1 MDKKLKIPPQNKQNL
16 TSPKELAKKL
26 KVLIGDDFPLTG
38 KSRTDGSTLRKLIA
52 KTLLENN
59 PPICA
64 QKSDYEIMTKKG
76 MPKILLEYV
85 DTYIVTSGKTYNLQV
100 WNRNPSSSSVQIQ
113 YTNGDR
119 LTSNEVRFILV
130 KINVDEGK
138 IESIVVLTPQYIMEK
153 FGIFGKP
160 TIKSQLIISSK
171 MRQMVIESKDSIL
184 FYPDT
189 IGSK

>member
-1 MDKKLKIPPQNKQNL
+1 MDKKLKIPPQNKQDL

-26 KVLIGDDFPLTG
+26 EILIGDDFPLTG

-52 KTLLENN
+52 KTLLENS

-64 QKSDYEIMTKKG
+64 QKSDYEIMSKKG
-76 MPKILLEYV
+76 VPKILLEYV
-85 DTYIVTSGKTYNLQV
+85 DTYIVTSGKSYNLQV

-113 YTNGDR
+113 YANGDR

-130 KINVDEGK
+130 KINIDEGK
-138 IESIVVLTPQYIMEK
+138 IESIVILTPQYIVEK

-160 TIKSQLIISSK
+160 TIKSQLIISNNLSSTK
-171 MRQMVIESKDSIL
+171 KKPKRVVTL
-184 FYPDT
+184 
-189 IGSK
+189 